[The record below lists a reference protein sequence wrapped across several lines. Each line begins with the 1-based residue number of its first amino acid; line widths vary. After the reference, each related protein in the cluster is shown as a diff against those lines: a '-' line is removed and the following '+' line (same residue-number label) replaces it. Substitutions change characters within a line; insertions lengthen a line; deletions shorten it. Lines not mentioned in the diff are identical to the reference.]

1 MPLKKI
7 LSAAFVFVIV
17 FFQNDVFAQ
26 GDGPRTYLLAPKG
39 IWGINAK
46 WMDMSQNLVPAG
58 TILVKDAKFK
68 VNVFPTTLFHTF
80 GIKGR
85 YAQLMLMVNP
95 GSASGDFTTVPGF
108 NIPKQT
114 ASGFSDG
121 FAGFKIGLIGAPALN
136 VKEFTTHK
144 PKFSMMAYG
153 RVWYSGNYDSSKP
166 LNLGT
171 NRTSIEMGFPMNILL
186 FKNARKQ
193 TWLETYP
200 ALHLFTAN
208 NEPVSYTRAK
218 QSKQTPLLS
227 IENHLTHSFSKKF
240 WAGLDLRYQYGG
252 ATKLDGVD
260 QDNTI
265 NILGGGISAG
275 YQFLP
280 FVNASTTFGTIFF
293 GDNGAYSDMFR
304 LSLVFVYANMKKLK
318 G

>member
-1 MPLKKI
+1 MQFKKI
-7 LSAAFVFVIV
+7 LSALLMLLLIFS
-17 FFQNDVFAQ
+17 QNDLFAQ
-26 GDGPRTYLLAPKG
+26 GDGPRTFLLAPKG
-39 IWGINAK
+39 IWGVNTK
-46 WMDMSQNLVPAG
+46 WMDLSQNLVPAG
-58 TILVKDAKFK
+58 TILIKDAKFK
-68 VNVFPTTLFHTF
+68 VNVFPTTLFHTI

-85 YAQLMLMVNP
+85 FVQLMLMVNP
-95 GSASGDFTTVPGF
+95 GSASGDYSIIPGL

-153 RVWYSGNYDSSKP
+153 RVWYSGTYDSSKA

-171 NRTSIEMGFPMNILL
+171 NRTAVELGFPMSIPL
-186 FKNARKQ
+186 FKSSRKQ

-208 NEPVSYTRAK
+208 NEPVAYTRAK
-218 QSKQTPLLS
+218 QSKQKLMFS

-240 WAGLDLRYQYGG
+240 WAGIDLRYQYGG

-260 QDNTI
+260 QGNTI

-304 LSLVFVYANMKKLK
+304 VSLVFVYANMKKLK
-318 G
+318 